1 MVTPGLSGGMGGID
15 IGLAAMVTPGLR
27 GGMGGIDIGLANE

>member
-1 MVTPGLSGGMGGID
+1 MGGID